1 MRFFEIADN
10 QQQPVDPAVPATTPV
25 AKTVAPKKVATLA
38 PVSATKTMP
47 ATDTPPAIKKPAV
60 KKAATPVYAD
70 SKQIKDTIAFL
81 QQQLPDG
88 TFKPQ
93 NAKGVKRVASIR
105 ARGISLASLKAAM
118 TAFGGTTTSPT
129 ADQITASSSFP
140 ANSFEK
146 DGVLYTVVIGMKGV
160 KGDDESSVG
169 LSRKEL
175 TPTGLGLQGGIFDK
189 TELINATKKAVDS
202 KIRKRDPVLAD
213 ALIAMVDSAGAGG
226 TQPIDPALM
235 SHIAPYLG
243 TLSQDFGEI
252 LAPILIMKKGQ
263 KAELPTGNNP
273 LVDVKIPGM
282 NLSVKA
288 LTGSGTSFRSISDLM
303 DKYESS
309 ITNDPESKKHFEVLK
324 AFHPS
329 AGGKNVDKII
339 KAAAKANIKE
349 YKEAVR
355 KFGAFEDYAGLERR
369 ASAFNWRNGSVASY
383 RDFLQLSLDVF
394 TASDS
399 GGTKFV
405 GMPADGKFYLGSD
418 GAKKPPKQKAA
429 GYPSFRASPFKAAA
443 DIITYSL
450 GVGLLNY
457 VKGGKNADKYK
468 TMMTDIVNKADA
480 VIGHITVNKDGTM
493 SLVTKP
499 FSTLQFQFQYHA
511 PSHIPGNNLPGFIAL
526 LD

>member
-1 MRFFEIADN
+1 MRFFELSEAKPKSPIAPGVE
-10 QQQPVDPAVPATTPV
+10 QPAVDTPV
-25 AKTVAPKKVATLA
+25 QPAPEA
-38 PVSATKTMP
+38 PADQTKQPHP
-47 ATDTPPAIKKPAV
+47 ADEVKPNYAGN
-60 KKAATPVYAD
+60 KNLKDAA
-70 SKQIKDTIAFL
+70 AFL

-88 TFKPQ
+88 KFSVQ
-93 NAKGVKRVASIR
+93 NAGGTKQVSSIR
-105 ARGISLASLKAAM
+105 ARGISLAALKQAM
-118 TAFGGTTTSPT
+118 TAFGAATGATDTKQS
-129 ADQITASSSFP
+129 TASSSFP
-140 ANSFEK
+140 AHSFNK
-146 DGVLYTVVIGMKGV
+146 DGELYTVVIGMKGV

-169 LSRKEL
+169 LARKEL
-175 TPTGLGLQGGIFDK
+175 TPTGLGIAGGFFDK
-189 TELINATKKAVDS
+189 EELINDTKKAVES
-202 KIRKRDPVLAD
+202 KIRKRDSVLAD
-213 ALIAMVDSAGAGG
+213 ALIALVDSAAAGG
-226 TQPIDPALM
+226 TNPISPELM
-235 SHIAPYLG
+235 AHISPYLG
-243 TLSQDFGEI
+243 TVSQDFGEI
-252 LAPILIMKKGQ
+252 LAPILILEPGQ
-263 KAELPTGNNP
+263 KAELPKGNEP

-282 NLSVKA
+282 NLSIKA
-288 LTGSGTSFRSISDLM
+288 LTGSGTSFRSISNLM
-303 DKYESS
+303 DKYEAT
-309 ITNDPESKKHFEVLK
+309 IADDKESKKHFEVLK
-324 AFHPS
+324 SFHPS

-355 KFGAFEDYAGLERR
+355 KFGSFDDFASLFKR
-369 ASAFNWRNGSVASY
+369 ASTFNWRSGSVESY
-383 RDFLQLSLDVF
+383 RDFLNLSLDVF

-405 GMPADGKFYLGSD
+405 GMPADGKFYLGS
-418 GAKKPPKQKAA
+418 GKKSSAPREKAA
-429 GYPSFRASPFKAAA
+429 GYASFRANPFKAAA

-468 TMMTDIVNKADA
+468 TMMTNIVKEADA

>member
-1 MRFFEIADN
+1 MTMRFFEINEPN
-10 QQQPVDPAVPATTPV
+10 QAPVAAAPVQPTATTPPQV
-25 AKTVAPKKVATLA
+25 PAAQPAQPKA
-38 PVSATKTMP
+38 PVE
-47 ATDTPPAIKKPAV
+47 
-60 KKAATPVYAD
+60 PVYAD
-70 SKQIKDTIAFL
+70 SKALKDLATFL
-81 QQQLPDG
+81 QKQMPDG
-88 TFKPQ
+88 KFSVQ
-93 NAKGVKRVASIR
+93 NAKGTKQVSSVR
-105 ARGISLASLKAAM
+105 AIGISLGSLKQAM
-118 TAFGGTTTSPT
+118 TAFGTTQGSP
-129 ADQITASSSFP
+129 DVKQSTASSSFP
-140 ANSFEK
+140 AYSFEK
-146 DGVLYTVVIGMKGV
+146 DGNLYTVVIGMKGV
-160 KGDDESSVG
+160 KSDDESSVG
-169 LSRKEL
+169 LARKEL
-175 TPTGLGLQGGIFDK
+175 TPAGLGIQGGIFDK
-189 TELINATKKAVDS
+189 KELVNATKKAVES
-202 KIRKRDPVLAD
+202 KIRKRDPILAD
-213 ALIAMVDSAGAGG
+213 ALIAMVDNAAAGG
-226 TQPIDPALM
+226 TSPISVDLM

-252 LAPILIMKKGQ
+252 LAPILILQPGQ

-303 DKYESS
+303 DKYEAT
-309 ITNDPESKKHFEVLK
+309 ITNDKESKKHFDVLK

-339 KAAAKANIKE
+339 NAAAKAGIKE

-355 KFGAFEDYAGLERR
+355 KFGKFNNFDELAKRM
-369 ASAFNWRNGSVASY
+369 STFNWRDGSAASY
-383 RDFLQLSLDVF
+383 KDFLSTSLDVF

-405 GMPADGKFYLGSD
+405 GMPADGKFYLGT
-418 GAKKPPKQKAA
+418 GKKPTSSREKAA
-429 GYPSFRASPFKAAA
+429 GYASFRANPFKAAA

-457 VKGGKNADKYK
+457 IKGGKNAEKYK

-480 VIGHITVNKDGTM
+480 VIGHITINRDGTM
-493 SLVTKP
+493 KLVTKP

>member
-1 MRFFEIADN
+1 MRFFELSEAKPKLPVAPADI
-10 QQQPVDPAVPATTPV
+10 QPVTDQPA
-25 AKTVAPKKVATLA
+25 TVAP
-38 PVSATKTMP
+38 PVSKVPAAKTKQPHP
-47 ATDTPPAIKKPAV
+47 ADDVESA
-60 KKAATPVYAD
+60 YAD
-70 SKQIKDTIAFL
+70 NKNLKSAAAFL

-88 TFKPQ
+88 KFSVQ
-93 NAKGVKRVASIR
+93 NAGGTKQISSVR
-105 ARGISLASLKAAM
+105 ARGISLAALKQAM
-118 TAFGGTTTSPT
+118 TAFGATQETPDVKQSTS
-129 ADQITASSSFP
+129 SSSFP
-140 ANSFEK
+140 AYSFEK
-146 DGVLYTVVIGMKGV
+146 GGELYTIVIGMKGV

-169 LSRKEL
+169 LARKEL
-175 TPTGLGLQGGIFDK
+175 TPSGLGIAGGFFDK
-189 TELINATKKAVDS
+189 EELINATKKAVES
-202 KIRKRDPVLAD
+202 KIRKRDSVLAD
-213 ALIAMVDSAGAGG
+213 ALIAMVDGAASGG
-226 TQPIDPALM
+226 KTPLAPELM

-252 LAPILIMKKGQ
+252 LAPILILQPGQ
-263 KAELPTGNNP
+263 KAELPKGNEP

-282 NLSVKA
+282 NLSIKA

-303 DKYESS
+303 DKYEAT
-309 ITNDPESKKHFEVLK
+309 IANDKESKKHFEVLK
-324 AFHPS
+324 AFHPN

-355 KFGAFEDYAGLERR
+355 KFGSFNDFAGLLSR
-369 ASAFNWRNGSVASY
+369 ASTFNWRDGSVESY
-383 RDFLQLSLDVF
+383 RDFLNLSLDVF

-405 GMPADGKFYLGSD
+405 GMPADGKFYLG
-418 GAKKPPKQKAA
+418 GGKKSSAPREKAA
-429 GYPSFRASPFKAAA
+429 GYASFRANPFKAAA

-468 TMMTDIVNKADA
+468 TMMTNIVKEADA

>member
-1 MRFFEIADN
+1 MRFFELNKAKPPTEPAEIQPVLGQPKAPMMQPNSKASVSQTNQPDPAEAEPAYADN
-10 QQQPVDPAVPATTPV
+10 KNLKGTAE
-25 AKTVAPKKVATLA
+25 
-38 PVSATKTMP
+38 
-47 ATDTPPAIKKPAV
+47 
-60 KKAATPVYAD
+60 
-70 SKQIKDTIAFL
+70 FL

-88 TFKPQ
+88 KFSVQ
-93 NAKGVKRVASIR
+93 NASGTKQISSIR
-105 ARGISLASLKAAM
+105 ARGISLAALKQAM
-118 TAFGGTTTSPT
+118 TAFGATQAVPDVKQSTS
-129 ADQITASSSFP
+129 SSSFP
-140 ANSFEK
+140 AYSFEK
-146 DGVLYTVVIGMKGV
+146 DGELYTVVIGMKGV

-169 LSRKEL
+169 LARKEL
-175 TPTGLGLQGGIFDK
+175 TPAGLGIQGGMFDK
-189 TELINATKKAVDS
+189 DELINATKKAVES
-202 KIRKRDPVLAD
+202 KIRKRDPILAD
-213 ALIAMVDSAGAGG
+213 ALIAMVDSAAAGG
-226 TQPIDPALM
+226 TTPVAQELM
-235 SHIAPYLG
+235 AHIAPYLG

-252 LAPILIMKKGQ
+252 LAPILILEPGQ

-303 DKYESS
+303 DKYEATIAS
-309 ITNDPESKKHFEVLK
+309 DKESNEQYEVLK

-355 KFGAFEDYAGLERR
+355 KFGSFDNFAGLVGR
-369 ASAFNWRNGSVASY
+369 ASTFNWRDGSVESY
-383 RDFLQLSLDVF
+383 RDFLSLSLDVF

-405 GMPADGKFYLGSD
+405 GMPADGKYYLGSD

-429 GYPSFRASPFKAAA
+429 GYASFRANPAKAAA

-457 VKGGKNADKYK
+457 IKGGKNAEKYK
-468 TMMTDIVNKADA
+468 KMMTDIVNKADA
-480 VIGHITVNKDGTM
+480 VIGHITVNRDGTM
-493 SLVTKP
+493 KLVTKP

>member
-1 MRFFEIADN
+1 MRFFELSEAKPKPPVAPADAQPVTDQPQPAAVVPPVPKAPAAKTKQPHPVDDVAPTYADN
-10 QQQPVDPAVPATTPV
+10 
-25 AKTVAPKKVATLA
+25 KNLK
-38 PVSATKTMP
+38 SA
-47 ATDTPPAIKKPAV
+47 A
-60 KKAATPVYAD
+60 
-70 SKQIKDTIAFL
+70 AFL

-88 TFKPQ
+88 KFSVQ
-93 NAKGVKRVASIR
+93 NAGGTKQLSSIR
-105 ARGISLASLKAAM
+105 ARGISLAALKQAM
-118 TAFGGTTTSPT
+118 TAFGATQGAPDVKQSTS
-129 ADQITASSSFP
+129 SSSFP
-140 ANSFEK
+140 AYSFEK
-146 DGVLYTVVIGMKGV
+146 DGELYTVVIGMKGV

-169 LSRKEL
+169 LARKEL
-175 TPTGLGLQGGIFDK
+175 TPSGLGIAGGFFDK
-189 TELINATKKAVDS
+189 KELINATKKAVES

-213 ALIAMVDSAGAGG
+213 ALIAMVDGAASGG
-226 TQPIDPALM
+226 KTPVAPELM
-235 SHIAPYLG
+235 AHIAPYLG

-252 LAPILIMKKGQ
+252 LAPILILQPGQ
-263 KAELPTGNNP
+263 KAELPKGNEP

-282 NLSVKA
+282 NLSIKA

-303 DKYESS
+303 DKYEAT
-309 ITNDPESKKHFEVLK
+309 IANDKESKKHFEVLK

-355 KFGAFEDYAGLERR
+355 KFGAFNDYAGLLSR
-369 ASAFNWRNGSVASY
+369 AGTFNWRDGSVESY
-383 RDFLQLSLDVF
+383 RDFLNLSLDVF

-405 GMPADGKFYLGSD
+405 GMPADGKFYLG
-418 GAKKPPKQKAA
+418 GGKKPSAPREKAA
-429 GYPSFRASPFKAAA
+429 GYASFRANPPKAAA

-468 TMMTDIVNKADA
+468 TMMTNIVKEADA

>member
-1 MRFFEIADN
+1 MRFFELSEAKPKPPVAPADV
-10 QQQPVDPAVPATTPV
+10 QPVVDQPVQNPPV
-25 AKTVAPKKVATLA
+25 AQ
-38 PVSATKTMP
+38 S
-47 ATDTPPAIKKPAV
+47 KKPVQQAPLSQT
-60 KKAATPVYAD
+60 KKPHPADDVEPVYAD
-70 SKQIKDTIAFL
+70 NKNLKTAAAFL

-88 TFKPQ
+88 KFSVQ
-93 NAKGVKRVASIR
+93 NASGTKQISSVR
-105 ARGISLASLKAAM
+105 ARGISLAALKQAM
-118 TAFGGTTTSPT
+118 TAFGATQGSPDVKQSTS
-129 ADQITASSSFP
+129 SSSFP
-140 ANSFEK
+140 AYSFDK
-146 DGVLYTVVIGMKGV
+146 DGELYTVVIGMKGV

-169 LSRKEL
+169 LARKEL
-175 TPTGLGLQGGIFDK
+175 TPAGLGIQGGIFDK
-189 TELINATKKAVDS
+189 KELISATKKAVES
-202 KIRKRDPVLAD
+202 KIRKRDPILAD
-213 ALIAMVDSAGAGG
+213 ALIAMVDSAASGG
-226 TQPIDPALM
+226 STPVSPELM
-235 SHIAPYLG
+235 AHISPYLG

-252 LAPILIMKKGQ
+252 LAPILILQPGQ

-303 DKYESS
+303 DKYEAS
-309 ITNDPESKKHFEVLK
+309 IANDKESKKHFEVLK

-355 KFGAFEDYAGLERR
+355 KFGAFDDYASLQRR
-369 ASAFNWRNGSVASY
+369 ASVFNWRDGSVASY
-383 RDFLQLSLDVF
+383 RDFLNLSLDVF
-394 TASDS
+394 TASDN
-399 GGTKFV
+399 GGVKFV

-418 GAKKPPKQKAA
+418 GAKKPSAREKAA
-429 GYPSFRASPFKAAA
+429 GYASFRANPFKAAA

-457 VKGGKNADKYK
+457 IKGGKNADKYK

>member
-1 MRFFEIADN
+1 MRFFELSEAKPLPPVVPSAEQPIVAPPAPEAPVDQTKQPHPADDVEPTYADN
-10 QQQPVDPAVPATTPV
+10 
-25 AKTVAPKKVATLA
+25 KNL
-38 PVSATKTMP
+38 
-47 ATDTPPAIKKPAV
+47 
-60 KKAATPVYAD
+60 KAAA
-70 SKQIKDTIAFL
+70 AFL

-88 TFKPQ
+88 KFAVQ
-93 NAKGVKRVASIR
+93 NAAGTKQISSIR
-105 ARGISLASLKAAM
+105 ARGISLAALKQAM
-118 TAFGGTTTSPT
+118 TAFGAAAGATDTKQS
-129 ADQITASSSFP
+129 TASSSFP
-140 ANSFEK
+140 AHSFEK
-146 DGVLYTVVIGMKGV
+146 DGELYTVVIGMKGV

-169 LSRKEL
+169 LARKEL
-175 TPTGLGLQGGIFDK
+175 TPTGLGIAGGFFDK
-189 TELINATKKAVDS
+189 EELINDTKKAVES

-213 ALIAMVDSAGAGG
+213 ALIALVDNAAAGG
-226 TQPIDPALM
+226 KNPISPELM
-235 SHIAPYLG
+235 AHISPYLG
-243 TLSQDFGEI
+243 TVSQDFGEI
-252 LAPILIMKKGQ
+252 LAPILILEPGQ
-263 KAELPTGNNP
+263 KAELPKGNEP

-282 NLSVKA
+282 NLSIKA
-288 LTGSGTSFRSISDLM
+288 LTGSGTSFRSISNLM
-303 DKYESS
+303 DKYEAT
-309 ITNDPESKKHFEVLK
+309 IADDEEFTKHYEVLK
-324 AFHPS
+324 SFHPN

-355 KFGAFEDYAGLERR
+355 KFGSFDDFASLFRR
-369 ASAFNWRNGSVASY
+369 ASTFNWRDGSVNSY
-383 RDFLQLSLDVF
+383 RDFLNLSLDVF

-405 GMPADGKFYLGSD
+405 GMPADGKFYLGS
-418 GAKKPPKQKAA
+418 GKKSSAPREKAA
-429 GYPSFRASPFKAAA
+429 GYASFRANPFKAAA

-457 VKGGKNADKYK
+457 VKGGKNAEKYK
-468 TMMTDIVNKADA
+468 TMMTNIVKEADA

>member
-1 MRFFEIADN
+1 MRYFELSEAKPKPPVAPGAE
-10 QQQPVDPAVPATTPV
+10 QPPVDPAMQQPPE
-25 AKTVAPKKVATLA
+25 A
-38 PVSATKTMP
+38 PVDQT
-47 ATDTPPAIKKPAV
+47 KKPHPADEV
-60 KKAATPVYAD
+60 TPNYAD
-70 SKQIKDTIAFL
+70 TKALKNAAAFL

-88 TFKPQ
+88 KFSVQ
-93 NAKGVKRVASIR
+93 NVGGTKQISSIR
-105 ARGISLASLKAAM
+105 ARGISLAALKQAM
-118 TAFGGTTTSPT
+118 TAFGAAQGAPDAKQSTT
-129 ADQITASSSFP
+129 SSSFP
-140 ANSFEK
+140 AYSFEK
-146 DGVLYTVVIGMKGV
+146 SGDRYTVVIGMKGV

-169 LSRKEL
+169 LARKEL
-175 TPTGLGLQGGIFDK
+175 TPTGLGIAGGFFDK
-189 TELINATKKAVDS
+189 KQLINDTKKAVDS

-213 ALIAMVDSAGAGG
+213 ALIALVDSAAAGG
-226 TQPIDPALM
+226 TTPISPELM
-235 SHIAPYLG
+235 SHVAPYLG

-252 LAPILIMKKGQ
+252 LAPILILQPGQ
-263 KAELPTGNNP
+263 KAELPKGNEP

-282 NLSVKA
+282 NLSIKA
-288 LTGSGTSFRSISDLM
+288 LTGSGTSFRSISNLM
-303 DKYESS
+303 DKYEDS
-309 ITNDPESKKHFEVLK
+309 IADDKESKKHFQVLK

-355 KFGAFEDYAGLERR
+355 KFG
-369 ASAFNWRNGSVASY
+369 SFNDFAELYQRMSVWPWKNGSIANY
-383 RDFLQLSLDVF
+383 RDFLSVSLDVF
-394 TASDS
+394 TASDNR
-399 GGTKFV
+399 GVKFV

-418 GAKKPPKQKAA
+418 GAKKPSAREKAA
-429 GYPSFRASPFKAAA
+429 GYASFRANPFKAAT

-457 VKGGKNADKYK
+457 IKGGKNAEKYR